1 LPPSP
6 KNGRRIGKANDIS
19 QDHGAEMTQEPAAT
33 AVQTRSMAALKT
45 WHDRYTE
52 AAIAPELPIIDA
64 HHHMWDRPPEHYGLP
79 ELLEEFAQGH
89 NIRASVFVE
98 CTAMFKADGPESL
111 RPVGE
116 TEYVNGVAA
125 MSASGIYGDTRLC
138 AGIVSYAD
146 LRWGAEV
153 RPLLQAHIR
162 AGGGRF
168 RGIRQQ
174 AQFDDVL
181 GSMARRKPPRGLLL
195 DPVFRAGFAELGA
208 LDLSFDAYIYFSQL
222 DELRDLAKSFP
233 GTTVILNHAGTP
245 LGLGPYAEEREKV
258 FKTWSE
264 GIKRLAECPNVT
276 LKFGGLG
283 MAACGFDFH
292 LREIPPD
299 SDTLAQAWKP
309 YFDVC
314 IDAFGAARCMF
325 ESNFPVDKQS
335 CSYPVL
341 WNAFKKLS
349 AGCSS
354 EAQTQLFSGTA
365 GRVYRI
371 VV

>member
-1 LPPSP
+1 M
-6 KNGRRIGKANDIS
+6 
-19 QDHGAEMTQEPAAT
+19 QPAGPV
-33 AVQTRSMAALKT
+33 VQTRSMAALKT

-98 CTAMFKADGPESL
+98 CTAMFKADGPEAL
-111 RPVGE
+111 RPAGE

-125 MSASGIYGDTRLC
+125 MSASGVYGESRVC
-138 AGIVSYAD
+138 AAIVSYAD
-146 LRWGAEV
+146 LRWGEAV

-168 RGIRQQ
+168 RGVRQQ
-174 AQFDDVL
+174 AQYDEVL

-195 DPVFRAGFAELGA
+195 DPVFRAGFAELTE
-208 LDLSFDAYIYFSQL
+208 LDLSFDAYLYFSQL
-222 DELRDLAKSFP
+222 DELQDLAKTFP
-233 GTTVILNHAGTP
+233 ATRIILNHAGTP
-245 LGLGPYAEEREKV
+245 LGLGPYAKLRDKV
-258 FKTWSE
+258 FNIWSE

-283 MAACGFDFH
+283 MAVCGFEFH
-292 LREIPPD
+292 LRDTPPD
-299 SDTLAQAWKP
+299 STILAQAWKP

-314 IDAFGAARCMF
+314 INAFGASRCMF

-335 CSYPVL
+335 CGYPVL

-349 AGCSS
+349 AERSR
-354 EAQTQLFSGTA
+354 EEQTDLFSRTA

-371 VV
+371 AL